1 MTDIFDRAMKR
12 LQHVAD
18 VTGYD
23 YDVGVGMEALEE
35 QQRQIKELKDALWPF
50 LYGAVPLA
58 SCWHQN
64 EGDRECLLILQ
75 MFLAR

>member
-1 MTDIFDRAMKR
+1 MTDIFDRAMKQ

-35 QQRQIKELKDALWPF
+35 QQKQIKELKDALWPF
-50 LYGAVPLA
+50 LYGGVPLA
-58 SCWHQN
+58 PMTKL
-64 EGDRECLLILQ
+64 EYEYIVKARKLL
-75 MFLAR
+75 ASK